1 MYIFNSFIF
10 LYVLNN
16 SICIQYFYMY
26 SIILYV
32 FNNFLESVTRMAAIM
47 EQIEAASAIDALEEK
62 ENIEDET
69 RMQSSSVLKKNRNPR
84 FARRKNVHF
93 PENILSVK
101 YYDISVDDSD
111 ADTVILSDIET
122 EERITGEV
130 PLTKKRN
137 QQVPQTKKKRR
148 SKRIQK
154 M

>member
-1 MYIFNSFIF
+1 
-10 LYVLNN
+10 
-16 SICIQYFYMY
+16 MY

-32 FNNFLESVTRMAAIM
+32 FNNFLGSVTRMAAIM

-69 RMQSSSVLKKNRNPR
+69 RMQPSSVVKKNRSPR

-122 EERITGEV
+122 EEGITGEM

-137 QQVPQTKKKRR
+137 QQVPQTKKKS
-148 SKRIQK
+148 SKRIKK